1 MQVVN
6 AKKVGQWVVLGTG
19 GTIAGTAASPDDHT
33 GYAAAQLGVQT
44 LLQGVPGL
52 QNALRGDALHCE
64 QLVQLNSKDMDHGVW
79 QQLAMRCAH
88 WLALPEVRGV
98 LVTHGTDTLEE
109 TAWFLQSVLAPG
121 KPLVM
126 TCAMRP
132 ATAVQADGPQ
142 NLLDALA
149 TAHDAAGRGVL
160 VVCGGRV
167 HRAAL
172 VQKVHPYRLDAFDSG
187 EAGPAGWIE
196 QGQVRWAQPQMTS
209 AQALTENAHP
219 QAAYALSR
227 PAQDWPWVV
236 VLHSHAGSS
245 GRQVQAL
252 VAAGVHGIVLVG
264 SGNGSVHAD
273 LLLALQEAQAQRVAV
288 RLVSRCAQGQIVGD
302 AAALSLAPRG
312 LNAYKARINLMLDL
326 LSAQYDTPSALVC
339 P

>member
-1 MQVVN
+1 MVD
-6 AKKVGQWVVLGTG
+6 AKKVGEWVVLGTG
-19 GTIAGTAASPDDHT
+19 GTIAGTAATAEDHT
-33 GYAAAQLGVQT
+33 GYTAAQLGVQT
-44 LLQGVPGL
+44 LLERVPGL
-52 QNALRGDALHCE
+52 RKALAGDTLRSE
-64 QLVQLNSKDMDHGVW
+64 QVAQLNSKDMDHGVW
-79 QQLAMRCAH
+79 QL
-88 WLALPEVRGV
+88 LALRCHYFLAQPEVRGV

-109 TAWFLQSVLAPG
+109 SAWFLQSVLAPA

-149 TAHDAAGRGVL
+149 TARDAAGRGVL

-167 HRAAL
+167 HSAAR

-187 EAGPAGWIE
+187 EAGPAGWVE
-196 QGQVRWAQPQMTS
+196 QGQVRWAQALPH
-209 AQALTENAHP
+209 AQVPHP
-219 QAAYALSR
+219 QAAQVLTR

-236 VLHSHAGSS
+236 VLHSHAGAS

-252 VAAGVHGIVLVG
+252 VAAGVRGIVLAG

-273 LLLALQEAQAQRVAV
+273 LLQALAQAQAQGVAV

-302 AAALSLAPRG
+302 AVALPLAPRG
-312 LNAYKARINLMLDL
+312 LNAYKARIDL
-326 LSAQYDTPSALVC
+326 LLELLSQGASNP
-339 P
+339 